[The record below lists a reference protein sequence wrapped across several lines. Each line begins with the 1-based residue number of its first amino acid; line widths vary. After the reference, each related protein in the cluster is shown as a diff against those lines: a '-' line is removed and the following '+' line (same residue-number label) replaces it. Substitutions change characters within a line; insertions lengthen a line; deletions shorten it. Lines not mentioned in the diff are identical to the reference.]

1 LNETQADAVE
11 AKVQEW
17 SWLTGVLSICA
28 GDVAQTSM
36 AKHS

>member
-1 LNETQADAVE
+1 LHETQADAVE
-11 AKVQEW
+11 AKVKEL

-36 AKHS
+36 AKRS